1 MRSGVW
7 AEVYE
12 VEWCSVFDSCDVVG
26 EPAEF
31 AETEGFT
38 GFEKFLVEIDD
49 VLGWCDEFESG
60 FAGGVVSYYDDL
72 IAIEI

>member
-1 MRSGVW
+1 MWSGVR

-38 GFEKFLVEIDD
+38 GFEKFLLDMDD
-49 VLGWCDEFESG
+49 PEAAVRSWLTKPGNTKDR
-60 FAGGVVSYYDDL
+60 
-72 IAIEI
+72 